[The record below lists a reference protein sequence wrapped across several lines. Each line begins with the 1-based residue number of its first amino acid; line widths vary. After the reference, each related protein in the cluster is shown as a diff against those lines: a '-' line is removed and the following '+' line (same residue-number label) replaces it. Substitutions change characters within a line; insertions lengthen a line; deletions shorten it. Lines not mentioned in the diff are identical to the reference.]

1 MKKTVFKLI
10 LNQKKVIEIIYEY
23 IISQCEAIFSVKNG
37 DYISFQIEPNYKNM
51 SLAIGIF
58 CDDFKAYFKSILE
71 HESLE
76 YTGMNYK
83 RVVKDSSIISMKWEK
98 GKAYL
103 PYNEMRYIKL
113 DNFDIM
119 QLLMKIISSVVHIKE
134 PFFRVLSNE
143 KTKEFLL
150 YISKK
155 NILLEQKEI
164 EIKYR
169 VRDITLTM
177 KKFFL
182 AF

>member
-1 MKKTVFKLI
+1 
-10 LNQKKVIEIIYEY
+10 
-23 IISQCEAIFSVKNG
+23 
-37 DYISFQIEPNYKNM
+37 
-51 SLAIGIF
+51 
-58 CDDFKAYFKSILE
+58 
-71 HESLE
+71 
-76 YTGMNYK
+76 
-83 RVVKDSSIISMKWEK
+83 MKWEK

-103 PYNEMRYIKL
+103 PDNEMRYIKL

-119 QLLMKIISSVVHIKE
+119 QILMKIISSVVHIKE

-169 VRDITLTM
+169 VRDITLT
-177 KKFFL
+177 
-182 AF
+182 